1 MRHDTLSVAEV
12 SALCGIDERAI
23 EQWIKEGHFPGAF
36 KDLVAGQDHWRVP
49 RAGVERLLTERDQPP
64 EPTALIVAFSPV
76 QGDCQIASTE
86 VQAQIYEVG
95 LDTLHT
101 LCHWLGLGGGPAPAS
116 DDLPA
121 FGDRLE
127 CLFALVTRPD
137 GTAFTNETIAQ
148 RAGLA
153 DGTYVW
159 KLRSKKWRAQDPKLS
174 TVAALARA
182 FGVSPMHFFV
192 HSDVCALMAKKKQSK
207 GAWQETA
214 DGKDHR
220 DRRRSRHSR

>member
-1 MRHDTLSVAEV
+1 MRHDTLSAAQI
-12 SALCGIDERAI
+12 SALCGVDERTI
-23 EQWIKEGHFPGAF
+23 ERWIKAGHFSGAF
-36 KDLVAGQDHWRVP
+36 RERAAGQDHRRVP
-49 RAGVERLLTERDQPP
+49 RAHVEQFLADRDQPSD
-64 EPTALIVAFSPV
+64 PTALIVVFSPV
-76 QGDCQIASTE
+76 RGDSQTAPAE
-86 VQAQIYEVG
+86 VEAQIYEVG

-101 LCHWLGLGGGPAPAS
+101 LCHWLDLGGEPAPAS

-127 CLFALVTRPD
+127 RLFALITRPD
-137 GTAFTNETIAQ
+137 GTPFTNEAIAQ

-159 KLRSKKWRAQDPKLS
+159 KLRNKRWRAQDPKLS

-192 HSDVCALMAKKKQSK
+192 HDDVYALLAKKRQSK
-207 GAWQETA
+207 EV
-214 DGKDHR
+214 
-220 DRRRSRHSR
+220 